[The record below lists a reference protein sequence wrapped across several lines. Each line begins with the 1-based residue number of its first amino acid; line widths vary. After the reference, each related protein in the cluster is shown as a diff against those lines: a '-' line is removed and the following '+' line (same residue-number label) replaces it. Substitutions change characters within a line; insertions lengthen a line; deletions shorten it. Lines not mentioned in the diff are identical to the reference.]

1 MLRKLMKHEF
11 RATGRVMLPLYLVLL
26 VTALGANFSTRGLLE
41 TDNRVLDLL
50 GMLLV
55 MAFSF
60 ALMGVCLMSMVVM
73 VQRFYKN
80 LLQDEGYVMMTLP
93 VSVHQHI
100 WSKLIVSAVWFAAT
114 VVMVLLACMV
124 MAFDAYAIQDLFRG
138 FGQLFRDISQ
148 HLTAYYTINGTAFF
162 AELLAV
168 CFLGCC
174 VVCLEFYAALA
185 IGHGFSNHKMA
196 WSVLW
201 FFLLQF
207 ATQFLSGALI
217 VLLDESWLHH
227 LLMGWTDQIHVGGMG
242 AVHLMM
248 GMLIAG
254 ELIYGAVFYFLT
266 TWSLKKRLNLE

>member
-26 VTALGANFSTRGLLE
+26 VTALGANVSTRGLLE
-41 TDNRVLDLL
+41 SDNGVLDLL

-60 ALMGVCLMSMVVM
+60 ALIGVCIMSMVVM

-185 IGHGFSNHKMA
+185 IGHGFPNHKMA

-207 ATQFLSGALI
+207 ATQFLGGALI

-227 LLMGWTDQIHVGGMG
+227 LLMGWTDRIQFSGMG

-254 ELIYGAVFYFLT
+254 ELVYGAVFYFLT